1 MNYVDHSPQKSVVLH
16 HINSHLE
23 IVHHLQKEIKRASCM
38 KIHKMLHPGLDVRI
52 NADTRFV
59 KDKDDFEDDWFINY
73 LQCLL
78 FCDDKDSLD

>member
-1 MNYVDHSPQKSVVLH
+1 
-16 HINSHLE
+16 
-23 IVHHLQKEIKRASCM
+23 M
-38 KIHKMLHPGLDVRI
+38 KIHKMLHSGLDVRI